1 MRGEDGSITAW
12 DTTTGKLTWRYRV
25 PAAKAGAGYPAL
37 RTAAAE
43 VDVAF
48 PDGRLVGLDAASG
61 AVRWQ
66 NATGDSFANGPR
78 GDDTGVF
85 AVGESGTLY
94 ALRPPGGTGALPAAS
109 TSTSPTLTPPPATQT
124 EAEREPTTQS
134 TRRRTTRPTRTS
146 TYRSTKPSPSEST
159 TTPPTTPPT
168 TETAETAPSGA

>member
-1 MRGEDGSITAW
+1 M
-12 DTTTGKLTWRYRV
+12 
-25 PAAKAGAGYPAL
+25 
-37 RTAAAE
+37 
-43 VDVAF
+43 AF

-109 TSTSPTLTPPPATQT
+109 TSPTPTPPPATQT

-134 TRRRTTRPTRTS
+134 TRRRPTRPTRTS